1 MAMYTAQY
9 TPLAVTWSWT
19 FLCRLCTRRADL
31 PSLAPQRTHE
41 VHGTFALRACYR
53 QVQRLR
59 HQDSGRLGRCAAVLG
74 YVSCELL
81 SLPRYNEDI
90 SWARGFT
97 NCTRTTVYE
106 KGEPLTQDS
115 LG

>member
-1 MAMYTAQY
+1 MI
-9 TPLAVTWSWT
+9 
-19 FLCRLCTRRADL
+19 L
-31 PSLAPQRTHE
+31 PSFAQQRTAKCMGLLPCE
-41 VHGTFALRACYR
+41 LVIARYNDCA
-53 QVQRLR
+53 

-81 SLPRYNEDI
+81 LPLPRYNEDI

-106 KGEPLTQDS
+106 KGEPLRKAWDS
-115 LG
+115 FG